1 MESTLN
7 SKCSREVID
16 KALRLT
22 SYDVS
27 VTLGAQFVEAFGAY
41 KAQLGNCCEGITF
54 GEVLRGMYEHIW
66 ENYELDSCE
75 LSEFGAQLMAVHNIF
90 RYNLFALAD
99 SNRLVELQL
108 EVIDAFE
115 AAGEP
120 VPQLRMHDGVL
131 YITPMEDNVSDDEKC
146 DKTVDALMASMLAR
160 EDIDTRIS
168 FACSVKEGGDA

>member
-16 KALRLT
+16 KALKL
-22 SYDVS
+22 SGYDCS
-27 VTLGAQFVEAFGAY
+27 RMLGGDFAQAFETYKTL
-41 KAQLGNCCEGITF
+41 LGDSCEGITC

-66 ENYELDSCE
+66 GNYELDSCE
-75 LSEFGAQLMAVHNIF
+75 LSNFGAQLMAVHNIF
-90 RYNLFALAD
+90 RRNLFALANGD
-99 SNRLVELQL
+99 KLASLQL

-120 VPQLRMHDGVL
+120 VPQLKKHDGVL
-131 YITPMEDNVSDDEKC
+131 YITPMEDNVSDEEDC
-146 DKTVDALMASMLAR
+146 DKTVDALMESVLTR
-160 EDIDTRIS
+160 EDIDTRIC